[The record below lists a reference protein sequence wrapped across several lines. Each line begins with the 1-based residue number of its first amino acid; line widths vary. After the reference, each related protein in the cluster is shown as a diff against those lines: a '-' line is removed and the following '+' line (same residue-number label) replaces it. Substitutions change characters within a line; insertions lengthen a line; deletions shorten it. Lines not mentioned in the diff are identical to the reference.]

1 MDLVKQLEFG
11 LSQRWKPESFTFAT
25 EIPSVT
31 RLTINKLSDL
41 KLLIN
46 TFVSSVT
53 SIYSLSHNL

>member
-11 LSQRWKPESFTFAT
+11 LSQSWKPESFTFAT

-31 RLTINKLSDL
+31 RLTINKFSDL

-53 SIYSLSHNL
+53 SIYSLS